1 MINLK
6 LCALVKMLWN
16 KRKNKINKSCQIVVN
31 DIDVQIIRK
40 KIKNLHLRVY
50 PPDGCVRVTAPMCV
64 NDEEVR
70 FAVQQRFV
78 WIRKQQARLVNLPP
92 KIPCEMISG
101 ENHDYM
107 GETYPLDVIERQ
119 GKHEVVLKN
128 NSRLLLYVRP
138 GANADKRAL
147 VLNEWY
153 RQEIKALIPELIQ
166 KWEPIMGVKVDDW
179 GVKKMKTRWG
189 TCNIG
194 ARRIW
199 LNLEL
204 MKRPMA
210 CLEYVL
216 VHEMVHLLERYHNQN
231 FKAYMDQFLP
241 EWQMQDE
248 VLKCEPLLRYV

>member
-1 MINLK
+1 ME
-6 LCALVKMLWN
+6 MLWN
-16 KRKNKINKSCQIVVN
+16 KRKSKINQSCQIVVN

-50 PPDGCVRVTAPMCV
+50 PPDGRVCVTAPMCI

-70 FAVQQRFV
+70 FAVRQRFV
-78 WIRKQQARLVNLPP
+78 WIRAQQHRLAKMPP
-92 KIPCEMISG
+92 KIPCQMITG

-107 GETYPLDVIERQ
+107 GRTYSLDVIERQ
-119 GKHEVVLKN
+119 GRHEVVLKN

-138 GANADKRAL
+138 GVNADKRAL
-147 VLNEWY
+147 ILNEWY
-153 RQEIKALIPELIQ
+153 RQEIKALIPELIR

-204 MKRPMA
+204 MKKPMA

-231 FKAYMDQFLP
+231 FKAYMDHFLP
-241 EWQMQDE
+241 EWRMQDE